1 MSEREK
7 TCASEKGAAWTEVT
21 GGRVKEQ
28 DGWMDGGE
36 WVDEVSEESDAD
48 QQRAGGGGGV
58 DSDLEGKVF
67 WQQPLN
73 WRTPETSSDPSS
85 PARKQS
91 EFHHF

>member
-1 MSEREK
+1 MK
-7 TCASEKGAAWTEVT
+7 K
-21 GGRVKEQ
+21 Q

-36 WVDEVSEESDAD
+36 WADEVSEESDVD
-48 QQRAGGGGGV
+48 QRRAGGGGGGV
-58 DSDLEGKVF
+58 GSDPEGKVF

-73 WRTPETSSDPSS
+73 WRATETSSDPSS